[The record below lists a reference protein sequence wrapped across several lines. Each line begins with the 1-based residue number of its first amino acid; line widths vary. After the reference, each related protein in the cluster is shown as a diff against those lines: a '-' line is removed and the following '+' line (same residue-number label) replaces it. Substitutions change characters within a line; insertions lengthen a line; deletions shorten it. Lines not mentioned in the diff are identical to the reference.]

1 MILIMM
7 AESEQTLVEQFVALK
22 TANSKQQTGQTSAA
36 AVVRAR
42 FAGGLWLGVNTAAA
56 NESFW
61 RAPTSSSDL
70 SSLGAA
76 VQFARSLACQQRARE
91 CNRFRV
97 CSKRKWPATSGSSC
111 NCALNVW
118 PKQLEAAE
126 LERRHYYVIY
136 LYRSNHARK

>member
-1 MILIMM
+1 MM

-76 VQFARSLACQQRARE
+76 VQFARSLARSLVNSERASATDFEFARNGSGRQQVAR
-91 CNRFRV
+91 V
-97 CSKRKWPATSGSSC
+97 AI
-111 NCALNVW
+111 V
-118 PKQLEAAE
+118 
-126 LERRHYYVIY
+126 
-136 LYRSNHARK
+136 RSMCGPSNWKPQS

>member
-1 MILIMM
+1 M

-76 VQFARSLACQQRARE
+76 VQFARSLARLSTASARVQPISSLLE
-91 CNRFRV
+91 TEVAGNKWLELQLCAQCVAQAIGSRRV
-97 CSKRKWPATSGSSC
+97 GA
-111 NCALNVW
+111 
-118 PKQLEAAE
+118 
-126 LERRHYYVIY
+126 
-136 LYRSNHARK
+136 